1 LERWSGGY
9 CARTRRWFNLEEATE
24 ISGIVP
30 AVLALAKD
38 PAAATAK
45 AMKAKSFVLQSQYE
59 TMQTLANSL

>member
-1 LERWSGGY
+1 L
-9 CARTRRWFNLEEATE
+9 FNLDEATE

-45 AMKAKSFVLQSQYE
+45 AMKANSFVLQRQYE